1 MDAVNT
7 NPLSFRLASAYGVT
21 PKAGV
26 NAAGKVAGSVA
37 GSASPTSSNAAGAIM
52 STRTD
57 RVDET
62 LARIRPLVGAMVPG
76 SIDFSASVPQ
86 QSSGLGGGLAM
97 YRHPYDKNA
106 AATGVESGKAIDVTG

>member
-1 MDAVNT
+1 MKNAVFLLCT
-7 NPLSFRLASAYGVT
+7 VAVLAACGGDT
-21 PKAGV
+21 KP
-26 NAAGKVAGSVA
+26 AAVAKTGDPALVA
-37 GSASPTSSNAAGAIM
+37 PAPELLAQLEVAAIAHAP
-52 STRTD
+52 
-57 RVDET
+57 VAET
-62 LARIRPLVGAMVPG
+62 LRVPG